1 MSNNDQLDHT
11 VESIMKMETGGNH
24 NFMSSDKLQDLEKLL
39 QKVGKSEIFILLEQL
54 PFVLKSIG
62 IVYDCESLDPFT
74 IKCCK
79 VPGRISSDEII
90 QLIKLM
96 SDENEKFNIIQAACN
111 QLDKDQSGRISC
123 KNLLTLIRTTRKKFG
138 MDDSELNKKTIEK
151 LLQEGEI
158 DYANKISELRKIIG
172 EV

>member
-1 MSNNDQLDHT
+1 MSNNDQLDQT
-11 VESIMKMETGGNH
+11 VESIVKMDTGSH
-24 NFMSSDKLQDLEKLL
+24 NFMSSDKLQDLENLL
-39 QKVGKSEIFILLEQL
+39 QKVGKSEIFISSEQL

-74 IKCCK
+74 TKCCK
-79 VPGRISSDEII
+79 VPGRITSDEII

-96 SDENEKFNIIQAACN
+96 TDENEKFNIIQAACN
-111 QLDKDQSGRISC
+111 RLDKNQSGRISC
-123 KNLLTLIRTTRKKFG
+123 KNLLTLIQTTRKKFG
-138 MDDSELNKKTIEK
+138 TDDPELNKKTIDK

-158 DYANKISELRKIIG
+158 DYANEISKLREIIR